1 MHNREGVAPALP
13 AHRSTRIAE
22 DTINDM
28 ESGPQIW
35 VLVIFGSH
43 GQISPQNGVERRC
56 VGSIANALVLDDKV
70 EEGLGTRISHVP
82 EPRDDHGTS

>member
-1 MHNREGVAPALP
+1 MRSREGVVPALL

-22 DTINDM
+22 DTIDDV

-43 GQISPQNGVERRC
+43 GQVSPQNGVERRC
-56 VGSIANALVLDDKV
+56 VGSIANALALDDKV
-70 EEGLGTRISHVP
+70 EEGLGTGVSHVP
-82 EPRDDHGTS
+82 EPRDDHRMS